1 MSMVSAARAPRKRL
15 YRKAEDA
22 AQRILDA
29 FKAGDLPKP
38 LAAIFI
44 RRKDDSPCRQWSWSN
59 QLIVALCGFTDARGF
74 RQWEQVGRKVKKG
87 EKAFPILC
95 PCTRKRTEKN
105 AETGQEEDRTYL
117 YGFTS
122 APVFGFE
129 QTAGADLPT
138 GDEQVDEWFRSLP
151 LREVAESW
159 GLTLGTFNGEKAN
172 YLGYYKHSQGIALG
186 VENLATW
193 AHELVHAAD
202 DRNGTI
208 TRQPG
213 QQPDNEIVAELGG
226 AVLLEILGYATESDR
241 GGCWRYVET
250 YAEKEERDTLAVCMS
265 LLKRVC
271 DCVALVL
278 DSAEELSGEGV
289 AEAPAAC
296 Q

>member
-1 MSMVSAARAPRKRL
+1 MSTVCTSTGPRKAL

-22 AQRILDA
+22 AQRVLDA
-29 FKAGDLPKP
+29 FKVGNLPKP

-44 RRKDDSPCRQWSWSN
+44 RRNDDSPCREWSWSN
-59 QLIVALCGFTDARGF
+59 QFIVALAGYSDARGF

-95 PCTRKRTEKN
+95 PCVRKRTEKN
-105 AETGQEEDRTYL
+105 EETGKEEERSYV

-129 QTAGADLPT
+129 QTDGADLPT
-138 GDEQVDEWFRSLP
+138 GDAHVDQWFRSLP
-151 LREVAESW
+151 LRGVAESW
-159 GLTLGTFNGEKAN
+159 GLSLGTFNGEKAD
-172 YLGYYKHSQGIALG
+172 YLGYYKHGQGIALG

-208 TRQPG
+208 TRKPG
-213 QQPDNEIVAELGG
+213 QQVDNEIVAELGG
-226 AVLLEILGYATESDR
+226 AVLLEILGYESESDR
-241 GGCWRYVET
+241 GGCWKYVES
-250 YAEKEERDTLAVCMS
+250 YAQKEERDTLAVCMS
-265 LLKRVC
+265 LLKRTC

-278 DSAEELSGEGV
+278 DAAEELAGEGV
-289 AEAPAAC
+289 ANATSV
-296 Q
+296 